1 MKYAIHTIL
10 FLLLANLYGC
20 GSYKDNMDK
29 TIQEST
35 TETKKKISAEKIFV
49 NQSFLDV
56 HSSTAQTNIDE
67 DITTIFF
74 DSIGNIRAIQSTKR
88 TTGRNELENST
99 RRSDDV
105 SVTEKN
111 DSIDTH
117 SETNIE
123 SNEHRESEGDS
134 RPVQGFSE
142 WFAVIFSII
151 VAVAIVVGIII
162 YKIKKK

>member
-1 MKYAIHTIL
+1 
-10 FLLLANLYGC
+10 
-20 GSYKDNMDK
+20 MDK
-29 TIQEST
+29 TIQEITSD
-35 TETKKKISAEKIFV
+35 TKKENYNEKISINK
-49 NQSFLDV
+49 SFLDV
-56 HSSTAQTNIDE
+56 HNSATQTKIDE

-123 SNEHRESEGDS
+123 SNEHRESKGDS
-134 RPVQGFSE
+134 RPIQGFSE
-142 WFAVIFSII
+142 WIAVSIM
-151 VAVAIVVGIII
+151 VAGLILALIGIII
-162 YKIKKK
+162 YKIRKK